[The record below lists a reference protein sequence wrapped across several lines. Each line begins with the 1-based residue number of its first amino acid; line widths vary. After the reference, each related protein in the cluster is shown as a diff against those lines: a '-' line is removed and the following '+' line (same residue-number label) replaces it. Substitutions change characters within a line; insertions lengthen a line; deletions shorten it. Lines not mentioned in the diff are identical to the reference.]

1 MDIIDREH
9 IDYVVAGHDLRNICN
24 FSEHMVVGA
33 MREVLEADAT
43 LCRCRLCV
51 EDLYALSLNA
61 LPAHY
66 IQCTSFPKFRA
77 SGDHVSAAD
86 VRKSVERAA
95 AIVQRRP
102 NH

>member
-1 MDIIDREH
+1 MDVMDREH
-9 IDYVVAGHDLRNICN
+9 IDYVVAGHDLRRICN
-24 FSEHMVVGA
+24 FSEHLVLAA
-33 MREVLEADAT
+33 MRGVLEADPEM
-43 LCRCRLCV
+43 CRCRLCV

-77 SGDHVSAAD
+77 SGDHVSPED
-86 VRKSVERAA
+86 VRKGVERAA
-95 AIVQRRP
+95 LVVKRRP